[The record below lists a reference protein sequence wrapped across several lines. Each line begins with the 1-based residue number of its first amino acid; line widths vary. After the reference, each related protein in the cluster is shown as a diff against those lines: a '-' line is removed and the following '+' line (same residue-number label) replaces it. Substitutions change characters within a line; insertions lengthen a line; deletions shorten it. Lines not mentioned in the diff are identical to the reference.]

1 MPKVRRNVIANYA
14 GNGWTA
20 LMSLAFIPLY
30 IKLMGVESYGLV
42 GFYTTLL
49 SVFVLLDLGI
59 STTVRWHLARLSAEP
74 EKAHEARN
82 LVRTLEWVYWGTALL
97 IGVIVYSL
105 APWIASSYL
114 RAEELSPEILQEAL
128 ELIGLTIAVRW
139 PFGFYS
145 GGLMGLQKQELYNVI
160 RAVIET
166 LRGGG
171 AVLVLWHVSPTIQ
184 AFFVWQIIISL
195 AGTAALGY
203 TLWRSL
209 PAAAT
214 KAQFEIS
221 VLRDLWRFSAAV
233 SAHDILVIAVT
244 QIDKLIL
251 SKLVTL
257 ELFAYYTLAT
267 TVASALYNLITPVA
281 SALYPRFIQL
291 VTLRD
296 ENRLR
301 ELYHHGCQV
310 MSALIAPTA
319 IVLAFFS
326 AEVLLLWTQNPL
338 LVENAHLI
346 TSVLV
351 LAKALESLQFLPGSL
366 QTAHGMGWIKFGIYL
381 SLASLLVLVPAIY
394 YATTNFGL
402 LGAAATM
409 LVFHAIITPIMI
421 HVQHRRLLIGE
432 KLRWYVEDVFM
443 PFAAAIVAA
452 LVLSWALHSY
462 NGQVAQPILFIYLG
476 GASAITLLAAA
487 MATPYVRR
495 QVFNLLKLRLTR
507 AH

>member
-49 SVFVLLDLGI
+49 SVFALLDLGI
-59 STTVRWHLARLSAEP
+59 STTVQWHLARLSAEP

-82 LVRTLEWVYWGTALL
+82 LVRTLELVYWGIALL
-97 IGVIVYSL
+97 IGAIMYLL
-105 APWIASSYL
+105 APWIANSYL
-114 RAEELSPEILQEAL
+114 QAEELSPEILENAL
-128 ELIGLTIAVRW
+128 TLIGLSIAVRW
-139 PFGFYS
+139 PFSFYS
-145 GGLMGLQKQELYNVI
+145 GGLIGLQKQELYNLV

-171 AVLVLWHVSPTIQ
+171 AVLILWLVSPTVH
-184 AFFVWQIIISL
+184 AFFAWQTIISL
-195 AGTAALGY
+195 VGTVALGY

-209 PAAAT
+209 PPAAT
-214 KAQFEIS
+214 KAQFEFS
-221 VLRDLWRFSAAV
+221 VLRNLWRFSAAV
-233 SAHDILVIAVT
+233 SAHTILVVAVT
-244 QIDKLIL
+244 QIDKLML

-257 ELFAYYTLAT
+257 ELFAYYSLAS

-281 SALYPRFIQL
+281 TALYPRFIEL
-291 VTLRD
+291 VTLREED
-296 ENRLR
+296 RLSQI
-301 ELYHHGCQV
+301 YHQGCQV

-346 TSVLV
+346 TSLLV

-366 QTAHGMGWIKFGIYL
+366 QTAHGMAWIKFGIYL
-381 SLASLLVLVPAIY
+381 SLVSLLALVPAIY
-394 YATTNFGL
+394 FAAINYGL
-402 LGAAATM
+402 IGAAATM
-409 LVFHAIITPIMI
+409 LVLHAIMTPVLI
-421 HVQHRRLLIGE
+421 HVQHRRLLVGE

-443 PFAAAIVAA
+443 PFAAAMVAA
-452 LVLSWALHSY
+452 MALRWALHSHD
-462 NGQVAQPILFIYLG
+462 GHLAQPILFIYLG
-476 GASAITLLAAA
+476 GTSVITLMAAA
-487 MATPYVRR
+487 MATPCVRR
-495 QVFNLLKLRLTR
+495 HAFDFLKLRLKR
-507 AH
+507 AN